1 MMKFKKVSSCMD
13 TTKGIK
19 INYAKMRRPPP
30 NFAWKSK
37 ITENPMVMKF
47 SILGVCDFIT
57 IGKCV
62 EI

>member
-1 MMKFKKVSSCMD
+1 MD

-62 EI
+62 QI

>member
-1 MMKFKKVSSCMD
+1 MMKFKKISSCMD
-13 TTKGIK
+13 ITKGIK
-19 INYAKMRRPPP
+19 NMRRPPP

-62 EI
+62 QI